1 MHSKEARVDVEVKV
15 VEVDV
20 EVVVN
25 QYSKNLASRS
35 LDLFLTP
42 DSSSSSLSSSFIL
55 REENKFSFTEK
66 MSL

>member
-35 LDLFLTP
+35 ADLSFTP

-55 REENKFSFTEK
+55 GEKNFSF
-66 MSL
+66 SSG